1 MGILRNWAIVRTAL
15 ALGIVLVA
23 AGKAPAFYWTLRVA
37 PSLITPNEQSGNP
50 PNPRAEPIPLPPD
63 PPTPPGDGPGTVPEP
78 ATAAAGLIGIGV
90 LGLRRWLKKS

>member
-1 MGILRNWAIVRTAL
+1 MRILRNWALVRTAL

-37 PSLITPNEQSGNP
+37 PSLITPNEQPGNP
-50 PNPRAEPIPLPPD
+50 PNPGAEPIPLPPD
-63 PPTPPGDGPGTVPEP
+63 PPAPPGGGGGTVPEP
-78 ATAAAGLIGIGV
+78 TTAAAGLIGIGV

>member
-1 MGILRNWAIVRTAL
+1 MRILRNWAIVRTAL

-37 PSLITPNEQSGNP
+37 PSLITPNEQPGNP
-50 PNPRAEPIPLPPD
+50 PSPGADPIPLPPD
-63 PPTPPGDGPGTVPEP
+63 PPGGGGGTVPEP
-78 ATAAAGLIGIGV
+78 ASATAGLIGIGA